1 MLAPIVADAGARG
14 AAVFIDLTETHSPK
28 KEAPDLALKRLKMRI
43 FSLRDATTR
52 TNITRARVQTGHD
65 PISRR

>member
-28 KEAPDLALKRLKMRI
+28 KEAPDLALKRLKMRV
-43 FSLRDATTR
+43 FHFETR
-52 TNITRARVQTGHD
+52 RHAQT
-65 PISRR
+65 

>member
-28 KEAPDLALKRLKMRI
+28 REVSRCLVLY
-43 FSLRDATTR
+43 FETR
-52 TNITRARVQTGHD
+52 
-65 PISRR
+65 

>member
-28 KEAPDLALKRLKMRI
+28 AR
-43 FSLRDATTR
+43 FQDA
-52 TNITRARVQTGHD
+52 
-65 PISRR
+65 